1 MLFEWDCTHSNNR
14 ERTHIEWSLTQAQ
27 KIRLAHSLR
36 YPSKILASSESTS
49 LEKHHVSLA
58 FPNQFVLR
66 SPHVIA
72 AGYKPISH
80 TNACPSLMTYV
91 RDKGVS
97 FQGTGATDKQLE
109 VSLVVEIDNGS
120 LPSDKILNDWGPN
133 MLSCGER
140 PGRGSDAFDTMT
152 RRIRN
157 ARFADVHEKDYKS
170 PMRPWPRNQEMKGA
184 GMVNFQHSMNE
195 IRGLVYV
202 VAHKVWPPATLE
214 SPCVCREAAK
224 RAQRRFHICIKVS
237 GGFFCLSLWISSTD
251 ERYRRRGEY
260 GRRSQ
265 CQDMCRI
272 TQKAFQRDYRS
283 NAKLSIEGEEYV
295 KGYTIHS
302 RLIQYR
308 ETVRLRTPKLLSHDR

>member
-1 MLFEWDCTHSNNR
+1 MSVSVILSQLEALVTKMELVGSRLCNKRIRPTADQLNDFQNLHTRFKATLANFDTG
-14 ERTHIEWSLTQAQ
+14 IQ
-27 KIRLAHSLR
+27 KL

-224 RAQRRFHICIKVS
+224 RAQRRFHICIKGDSKV
-237 GGFFCLSLWISSTD
+237 TH
-251 ERYRRRGEY
+251 
-260 GRRSQ
+260 
-265 CQDMCRI
+265 
-272 TQKAFQRDYRS
+272 
-283 NAKLSIEGEEYV
+283 AK
-295 KGYTIHS
+295 TIK
-302 RLIQYR
+302 
-308 ETVRLRTPKLLSHDR
+308 P